1 MVDIHIIIEDSSRLK
16 ELIEKQKK
24 LSEQLLEVTEEICA
38 LGWTEIKVD
47 RRNL

>member
-1 MVDIHIIIEDSSRLK
+1 MNIRIVIEDSSRLK
-16 ELIEKQKK
+16 ELIEKQKR

-38 LGWTEIKVD
+38 LGWTDIKVD

>member
-1 MVDIHIIIEDSSRLK
+1 MDIRIVIEDSSRLR

-47 RRNL
+47 RKNL